1 MGIRNDATDL
11 FFFAYWDRS
20 LATARLVE
28 DPPQR
33 GKTKRLN
40 ISLPK
45 IIFLSLLPTGKVVDN
60 QNNNGVVTFLWTWL
74 NFLTRWI

>member
-1 MGIRNDATDL
+1 MGIRNDTTDL
-11 FFFAYWDRS
+11 FFFAYWDRRP
-20 LATARLVE
+20 ATARLAE

-33 GKTKRLN
+33 SKTKRLI
-40 ISLPK
+40 ISLTT

-60 QNNNGVVTFLWTWL
+60 QYNNGVVTFLWTWL

>member
-11 FFFAYWDRS
+11 FFFAYWDRR
-20 LATARLVE
+20 LAKARLAE

-33 GKTKRLN
+33 GKPKRLIIN
-40 ISLPK
+40 LAT
-45 IIFLSLLPTGKVVDN
+45 IIFLSLLPTDKVVDN
-60 QNNNGVVTFLWTWL
+60 QYHNGVVTFLWTWL